1 MMKRVFS
8 LALMSAAA
16 PLFAATYYASPIG
29 TSSAAGTEADPY
41 DIATAIAKLGNNT
54 YDDVYLLPGTP
65 IRSAA
70 PRSRPSTTTRG

>member
-54 YDDVYLLPGTP
+54 YDASYREP